1 MKLQKKLFLLLIA
14 IITLIPTT
22 YGQGLKAFQLKNGL
36 TVLIWEDDTKTDVF
50 GMVGVRAGSANDP
63 EEYTGLAH
71 YLEHVMFKGT
81 QKIGSLDW
89 NIEGPIY
96 EQIIAKYDEM
106 AEETDPA
113 KKELIGMEINQLTME
128 AAKYSIQNELFNLY
142 EGMGGKGVNAATG
155 PDRTFYHNSFPSYQV
170 NKWLEISSQRFIN
183 PVFRAFQPEL
193 ETVYEEYNRG
203 KDEISRIRYEY
214 INDKAYEGH
223 PYSRSVIGLGEHLK
237 NPRLSQLI
245 KFYENWYTANNMVL
259 IIAGNVKADQIKGRI
274 ASTFGK
280 LPQGDNPTRKDYGDL
295 AIKGHKQYS
304 AKISNY
310 PSSCLVYNGV
320 PAGHPD
326 EIPLQIALSLLSN
339 NNSTGALDKLTI
351 DGEVTFASAGLQ
363 SLKDAGRIKI
373 DFMPLYD
380 NSQRR
385 YESNKSAERKVLK
398 AIQQIAKGDIED
410 WMFNSIKLNMCRTY
424 DIAMESNSKIA
435 ESLLQTFIEE
445 SDLGDFLNY
454 KDIVM
459 AITPEDIKRVAQ
471 TYLNNDYISI
481 YIEQGKSGKKEK
493 IQKPGYAP
501 IDSPIGQ
508 QSLYAQQFKT
518 LPIGQVDEKYLD
530 FADIQIKNIN
540 DKSKLFYTYN
550 PQNQVFN
557 LTLRYGV
564 GEKEFPQ
571 LGIAAN
577 LMNSAGIMGLYDAQD
592 LKKEMGNLNVMCSVS
607 ADDDYLYVAMQG
619 YENNLVE
626 ACQLLSRQIF
636 MPKLDEKQLNRIK
649 GSILGGRQQRKNDVR
664 TLSNALNEYLCYG
677 DQSSYITELTDKE
690 IYELGISNLTG
701 DINRATNYEAEI
713 FYTGTLP
720 FETVYQVLSNNLPLV
735 ANEKSSLSPSQRPMS
750 DVKENIVYFLPNN
763 DVEQAQI
770 YFYMPSLEYTKE
782 NDVLMNAFYQYFSG
796 SFNGL
801 VINEL
806 REKRSMVYSSYG
818 FLQKPVLPGNPS
830 YFVGQIGTQNDK
842 ANEALSVY
850 MDLLRNMPELPERMD
865 NIRSYMKQETLTTHP
880 NFRQKA
886 QYFEYYKRMGYEQDP
901 AIENVPKIDNLSFE
915 DLMAFYNEYIKD
927 KPVAIAIMGNP
938 KMIDLDKLKEFGKV
952 VRINEKRL
960 FNSKDNLF

>member
-1 MKLQKKLFLLLIA
+1 
-14 IITLIPTT
+14 
-22 YGQGLKAFQLKNGL
+22 
-36 TVLIWEDDTKTDVF
+36 
-50 GMVGVRAGSANDP
+50 
-63 EEYTGLAH
+63 
-71 YLEHVMFKGT
+71 
-81 QKIGSLDW
+81 
-89 NIEGPIY
+89 
-96 EQIIAKYDEM
+96 
-106 AEETDPA
+106 
-113 KKELIGMEINQLTME
+113 
-128 AAKYSIQNELFNLY
+128 
-142 EGMGGKGVNAATG
+142 
-155 PDRTFYHNSFPSYQV
+155 
-170 NKWLEISSQRFIN
+170 
-183 PVFRAFQPEL
+183 
-193 ETVYEEYNRG
+193 
-203 KDEISRIRYEY
+203 
-214 INDKAYEGH
+214 
-223 PYSRSVIGLGEHLK
+223 
-237 NPRLSQLI
+237 
-245 KFYENWYTANNMVL
+245 
-259 IIAGNVKADQIKGRI
+259 
-274 ASTFGK
+274 
-280 LPQGDNPTRKDYGDL
+280 
-295 AIKGHKQYS
+295 
-304 AKISNY
+304 
-310 PSSCLVYNGV
+310 
-320 PAGHPD
+320 
-326 EIPLQIALSLLSN
+326 
-339 NNSTGALDKLTI
+339 
-351 DGEVTFASAGLQ
+351 
-363 SLKDAGRIKI
+363 
-373 DFMPLYD
+373 
-380 NSQRR
+380 
-385 YESNKSAERKVLK
+385 
-398 AIQQIAKGDIED
+398 
-410 WMFNSIKLNMCRTY
+410 
-424 DIAMESNSKIA
+424 
-435 ESLLQTFIEE
+435 
-445 SDLGDFLNY
+445 
-454 KDIVM
+454 
-459 AITPEDIKRVAQ
+459 
-471 TYLNNDYISI
+471 
-481 YIEQGKSGKKEK
+481 
-493 IQKPGYAP
+493 
-501 IDSPIGQ
+501 
-508 QSLYAQQFKT
+508 
-518 LPIGQVDEKYLD
+518 
-530 FADIQIKNIN
+530 
-540 DKSKLFYTYN
+540 
-550 PQNQVFN
+550 
-557 LTLRYGV
+557 
-564 GEKEFPQ
+564 
-571 LGIAAN
+571 
-577 LMNSAGIMGLYDAQD
+577 
-592 LKKEMGNLNVMCSVS
+592 
-607 ADDDYLYVAMQG
+607 
-619 YENNLVE
+619 
-626 ACQLLSRQIF
+626 